1 MDNLFISTSEVKDSL
16 GVSQSKAYQIIH
28 ELNAELKKKGFMVV
42 SGRVSRRYFIE
53 RFYGMQA
60 EEKEA

>member
-1 MDNLFISTSEVKDSL
+1 MDNLFISTSEAKDSL

-42 SGRVSRRYFIE
+42 SGRVMAICF
-53 RFYGMQA
+53 MCNW
-60 EEKEA
+60 